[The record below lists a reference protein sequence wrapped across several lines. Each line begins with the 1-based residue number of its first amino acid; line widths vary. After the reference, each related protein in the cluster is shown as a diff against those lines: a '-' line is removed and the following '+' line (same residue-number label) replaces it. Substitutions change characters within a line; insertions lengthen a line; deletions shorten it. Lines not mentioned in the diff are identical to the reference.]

1 MSAPNERESEKVE
14 SKAANAGDASRGLQ
28 QRIRQQEILAE
39 LGVSALQGAS
49 LDQLLTDTVRL
60 TAQGLD
66 ADFCKVLELLP
77 SENQFLVRAGVGW
90 SRGVV
95 GVAKVGA
102 DLELACWICI
112 TQRAT
117 GHLQSPRKG
126 DAVQD
131 SRIATS
137 ARRSPGDERDPA
149 G

>member
-14 SKAANAGDASRGLQ
+14 SKPAEAGDPSHGLR

-102 DLELACWICI
+102 DL
-112 TQRAT
+112 
-117 GHLQSPRKG
+117 
-126 DAVQD
+126 D
-131 SRIATS
+131 S
-137 ARRSPGDERDPA
+137 PA
-149 G
+149 GYALRSGQPVISNHLEKETRFRNS

>member
-14 SKAANAGDASRGLQ
+14 SKAANAGDASHGLQ

-77 SENQFLVRAGVGW
+77 SENQFLVRAGVG
-90 SRGVV
+90 
-95 GVAKVGA
+95 
-102 DLELACWICI
+102 
-112 TQRAT
+112 
-117 GHLQSPRKG
+117 
-126 DAVQD
+126 
-131 SRIATS
+131 
-137 ARRSPGDERDPA
+137 
-149 G
+149 